1 MIKKLLLFF
10 LAFIS
15 VGYAHSQDWNTSLI
29 PDSLKKDADAVIR
42 YSSQTIER
50 LSLNEYSI
58 QVHQVITVLNDDGA
72 SDAELMINYD
82 DKSSVDF
89 EKGSIY
95 NKSGALIKSIKKK
108 DLDDYAYSSS
118 YTLFSDDRIKYY
130 YPRSSSYP
138 YTVEY
143 IYTKKYSSV
152 VGYPIWMPSIG
163 YDVAVEN
170 AELSLITSGEFELIH
185 KELNY
190 DFTFQTEEGE
200 KGSQKLIWQASNIK
214 AISYETST
222 LDYLEIFPVVI
233 ITPTNISYDGY
244 TGDFSTWENYGKW
257 VYSLLEG
264 RDILPESTISEIN
277 NLTQSLETE
286 KEKVEVLYKYMQ
298 GKTRYVSVALGIGGF
313 QPFSAEEVDEK
324 GYGDCKA
331 LSNYM
336 RTLLKYVG
344 IESYYTEI
352 GNGNSRKIKFE
363 DFPSINQ
370 TNHVILCVPLPT
382 DTVWLECTSQTMPFG
397 YIGGS
402 NSDRYCLLVTPEGGI
417 LMSTPTYCGEEN
429 VRSSFLSLSLSDE
442 GSAYFKLETEY
453 TDYFIEDVLYLFS
466 SSPVE
471 QKNSLLNSLEG
482 NGLKVADFAME
493 NESADDV
500 KGGLYVEGSISDYAS
515 KTGTRLFLTPNFIL
529 SNDLKTKLKSNRK
542 QSFYEPVGF
551 VVKDTLSVSYPINM
565 NVEFLPADAEIQ
577 SEYGKYRLEYRD
589 EGGKIRITR
598 SIEINKGIYN
608 VSQFEEINQLLAF
621 ITGQE
626 KAKIILKRT
635 D

>member
-1 MIKKLLLFF
+1 MVRIFLLF
-10 LAFIS
+10 LIAFFS
-15 VGYAHSQDWNTSLI
+15 GEFVYSQDWNANLI

-42 YSSQTIER
+42 HSSQMIER
-50 LSLNEYSI
+50 LSLNEYRVR
-58 QVHQVITVLNDDGA
+58 VHQVITVLNDDGA

-89 EKGSIY
+89 EEGNIY
-95 NKSGALIKSIKKK
+95 DKSGELIKSIKKK
-108 DLDDYAYSSS
+108 DLNDYAYSSS
-118 YTLFSDDRIKYY
+118 FTLFSDDRIKYY
-130 YPRSSSYP
+130 YPRYSTYP

-143 IYTKKYSSV
+143 IYTKDYSSV
-152 VGYPIWMPSIG
+152 VGYPIWMPSTG

-170 AELSLITSGEFELIH
+170 AELSLITSAEFELIH

-190 DFTFQTEEGE
+190 GFNFQTEDVE
-200 KGSQKLIWQASNIK
+200 KGRQKLTWQASGIK
-214 AISYETST
+214 AISYEKST
-222 LDYLEIFPVVI
+222 LDYLEIFPVVV
-233 ITPTNISYDGY
+233 ITPTSISYDGY
-244 TGDFSTWENYGKW
+244 AGDFSTWKNYGKW
-257 VYSLLEG
+257 VYSLLDG
-264 RDILPESTISEIN
+264 RDVLPESTIEEIKK
-277 NLTQSLETE
+277 LTDALETE
-286 KEKVEVLYKYMQ
+286 KEKIEVLYKYMQ

-344 IESYYTEI
+344 VESYYTEI

-370 TNHVILCVPLPT
+370 TNHVILCVPLPA

-402 NSDRYCLLVTPEGGI
+402 NSDRYCLLVTPDGGI
-417 LMSTPTYCGEEN
+417 LTSTPTYHGEDN
-429 VRSSFLSLSLSDE
+429 VRSSVLNVSLSDE
-442 GSAYFKLETEY
+442 GSADFKLETKY
-453 TDYFIEDVLYLFS
+453 TEYFIEDILYLFS

-471 QKNSLLNSLEG
+471 QKNTLLNSLEG
-482 NGLKVADFAME
+482 NGLEVADFAVR
-493 NESADDV
+493 NESVTDIE
-500 KGGLYVEGSISDYAS
+500 GGLFVEGSISDYAS
-515 KTGTRLFLTPNFIL
+515 KTGARLFLNPNFIL
-529 SNDLKTKLKSNRK
+529 SNDLNTELRDDRM

-551 VVKDTLSVSYPINM
+551 VIKDTLSISYSENM
-565 NVEFLPADAEIQ
+565 NIEFMPANAEIQ
-577 SEYGKYRLEYRD
+577 SKYGRYKLGFLEQDR
-589 EGGKIRITR
+589 EILITR
-598 SIEINKGIYN
+598 SIEINKGVYN
-608 VSQFEEINQLLAF
+608 ISQLEEINKLLAF
-621 ITGQE
+621 ISDQE